1 MTRLHRFAPHVTF
14 TSLALLIAGCGG
26 GPPKPARRPPAPSAT
41 TASTGGTSSSSS
53 GASES
58 KSKKA
63 IDPSTLG
70 TIEVTVKF
78 EGDEKKNRKIKMGSD
93 PFCGAAHS
101 DDVRQE
107 KFVRND
113 NKTMANAV
121 VHLSQGWDMWEVE
134 DAKETVLMDQVGC
147 VYVPHVSS
155 VQTKQEIEFKNSDQ
169 TLHNVHPKPD
179 KNKEMNQA
187 TPANSSIKHSFRRP
201 ELGISVKCD
210 VHPWMLSYISVFKH
224 PWHAVTPK
232 GDGKATLAS
241 VPAGEYKI
249 QAWHEALGESKEV
262 SVKVEAGKTATI
274 ELAY

>member
-1 MTRLHRFAPHVTF
+1 MTRLHRLAPHVTL
-14 TSLALLIAGCGG
+14 TSLALLVAGCGG
-26 GPPKPARRPPAPSAT
+26 PPTPARRPPAPSAT
-41 TASTGGTSSSSS
+41 SASTGTTSASS

-58 KSKKA
+58 KSKKP
-63 IDPSTLG
+63 IDSSKLG
-70 TIEVTVKF
+70 TIQVVVKYA
-78 EGDEKKNRKIKMGSD
+78 GDPKKNRKIKLDSD
-93 PFCGAAHS
+93 PFCGGAHS
-101 DDVRQE
+101 DEVRQE
-107 KFVRND
+107 KFIRNGD
-113 NKTMANAV
+113 NSMANAV
-121 VHLSQGWDMWEVE
+121 VHLSQGWDMWEVD
-134 DAKETVLMDQVGC
+134 DASETVLMDQVGC
-147 VYVPHVSS
+147 IYVPHVSS

-210 VHPWMLSYISVFKH
+210 VHPWMQSYISVFKH
-224 PWHAVTPK
+224 PWHAVTPE

-241 VPAGEYKI
+241 VPEGEYKV

-274 ELAY
+274 EIAY